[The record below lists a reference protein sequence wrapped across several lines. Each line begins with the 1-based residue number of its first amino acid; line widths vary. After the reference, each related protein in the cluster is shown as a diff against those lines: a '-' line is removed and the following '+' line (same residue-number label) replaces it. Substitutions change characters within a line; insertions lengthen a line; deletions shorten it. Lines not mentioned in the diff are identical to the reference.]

1 MKTNSISLTVVG
13 SLFFAVVVGV
23 LTFQQVAAQVATSTE
38 EVIATSSESVILL
51 TDATVAT
58 TTTEIETVIA
68 APEPLPSDS
77 ETATST
83 AATAPTES
91 SSVTSTNNP
100 PPEGLTEVHIIGK
113 KYIDY
118 FTDGTTV
125 TSYPGDPEID
135 SHLAEKDAP
144 IPTHKGLTWK
154 YTIGGGYI
162 YDTASGDLEVG
173 QYAVEPNGSYIEKR
187 PPFVSSTS
195 TPMVLGESTSATETP
210 SDSAPASTTETTTDT
225 VSSGT
230 SSTSTASSSDSV
242 I

>member
-1 MKTNSISLTVVG
+1 MKTNSISLTVIG
-13 SLFFAVVVGV
+13 SLFFAIVVGV

-38 EVIATSSESVILL
+38 EIVATSSESVTLL

-58 TTTEIETVIA
+58 TTTETETVA
-68 APEPLPSDS
+68 SSTEVVSSD
-77 ETATST
+77 TATTTST
-83 AATAPTES
+83 IVTSSTES
-91 SSVTSTNNP
+91 SSVTSTNP

-144 IPTHKGLTWK
+144 IPTHEGLTWK

-162 YDTASGDLEVG
+162 YDTVSGDLEVG
-173 QYAVEPNGSYIEKR
+173 QYAVLPDGSYIEKR
-187 PPFVSSTS
+187 PTS
-195 TPMVLGESTSATETP
+195 YPDRSLP
-210 SDSAPASTTETTTDT
+210 
-225 VSSGT
+225 
-230 SSTSTASSSDSV
+230 
-242 I
+242 